1 LELLKLVIDIGNT
14 RAKMAV
20 FEQDIILE
28 IVYSE
33 NLQLE
38 EIRDLT
44 NRFSAI
50 QSVILSAVK
59 DYSQAIDNFLKEQF
73 QYLKLNDTTPLPFV
87 NLYKSPQTL
96 GKDRMAIA
104 AACGAMFP
112 GENVLAIVAGTT
124 VTYDIVNQK
133 GEYFGGRIS
142 PGLAMRFRA
151 LHNFTDRLPLV
162 HADTDTKIALIGS
175 DTQQSIRSGVIGG
188 LLAEMEGIIMQA
200 GEVFHPLKVVL
211 GGGDYKYFDKRL
223 KNNIFA
229 APNIVLAGLKEIL
242 RFNEEK

>member
-1 LELLKLVIDIGNT
+1 
-14 RAKMAV
+14 MAV
-20 FEQDIILE
+20 FEQDRILD

-38 EIRDLT
+38 EIHDLT
-44 NRFSAI
+44 NRFPAI

-59 DYSQAIDNFLKEQF
+59 AYSQAIDDFLEEQF
-73 QYLKLNDTTPLPFV
+73 QYLKLDVTTPLPFV
-87 NLYKSPQTL
+87 NLYESPQTL

-104 AACGAMFP
+104 AACRAMFP
-112 GENVLAIVAGTT
+112 DENVLAIVAGTT
-124 VTYDIVNQK
+124 VTYDLVNQK
-133 GEYFGGRIS
+133 GEYLGGRIS

-162 HADTDTKIALIGS
+162 HADADTETALIGS

-188 LLAEMEGIIMQA
+188 LLAEMEGVIMQA
-200 GEVFHPLKVVL
+200 GEAFHPLKVVL
-211 GGGDYKYFDKRL
+211 GGGDHKYFDKRL